1 MTALDQA
8 LAVVFTAFCML
19 ALFSFG
25 LFFTFL
31 FWRLSK
37 VGCIVA
43 ALAIPV
49 VLTGVPALF
58 ATFAQALSPLTF
70 LLQQVGQFFAA
81 SPWGGIVVFLVVTA
95 FFGWIGWM
103 LIRRQSSR
111 GYTFPTIIYR
121 FYLCGTIQRKEE
133 KGDPACYSCNTS
145 PNTMARI

>member
-58 ATFAQALSPLTF
+58 ETFAQALSPLTF

-81 SPWGGIVVFLVVTA
+81 SPWGGIVVFLVMTA

-103 LIRRQSSR
+103 LIRRTNIRGGMLSR
-111 GYTFPTIIYR
+111 
-121 FYLCGTIQRKEE
+121 Q
-133 KGDPACYSCNTS
+133 
-145 PNTMARI
+145 